1 MNARIGYFIPE
12 FPGQTHIFFW
22 RERAIL
28 TELGVEADLVST
40 QRPAKGIASH
50 VWADDAQK
58 NTVYLVPFTTKDFVI
73 AFIEILKAG
82 PTAWVQCFSIVA
94 KAKDLSLFQKLRL
107 FALIFIAGKLAW
119 LARTKGW
126 SHIHVHSCADAANV
140 AMFASILGGFTYS
153 LTLHGPTLE
162 GYGPNQEQKWKYASF
177 ALVVSEKLFNVVKDR
192 LADFLPKQITVAPM
206 GVNLNEIKRHS
217 PYTPWEA
224 DTPCRI
230 FTCGRLNPVKG
241 HNYLIDTVE
250 LLRQQGFDVRLQI
263 AGEDEQGGSGYHK
276 QLEKIIQDKSMSDCV
291 ELLGAVSE
299 ERIRKGLEEAHVFAL
314 ASLNEGIPVAVME
327 AMAMEMPVV
336 VTDVGGNAELV
347 NDGVDAI
354 LVQPEKPEEMADAIV
369 RVLQDKGLALS
380 LSQAS
385 RTKIREKFHHR
396 RSAEALA
403 RYLEKLTENECV
415 TST

>member
-12 FPGQTHIFFW
+12 FPGQTHIFLW

-50 VWADDAQK
+50 VWADDAKK
-58 NTVYLVPFTTKDFVI
+58 NTVYLVPFTIKDFVI

-94 KAKDLSLFQKLRL
+94 KGKDLSWFQKLRL

-250 LLRQQGFDVRLQI
+250 LLRQRGFDVRLQI
-263 AGEDEQGGSGYHK
+263 AGEDEQGG
-276 QLEKIIQDKSMSDCV
+276 
-291 ELLGAVSE
+291 
-299 ERIRKGLEEAHVFAL
+299 
-314 ASLNEGIPVAVME
+314 
-327 AMAMEMPVV
+327 
-336 VTDVGGNAELV
+336 
-347 NDGVDAI
+347 
-354 LVQPEKPEEMADAIV
+354 
-369 RVLQDKGLALS
+369 
-380 LSQAS
+380 
-385 RTKIREKFHHR
+385 
-396 RSAEALA
+396 
-403 RYLEKLTENECV
+403 
-415 TST
+415 